1 MASFGGAVMSSP
13 ADRQQQTARPRVNKQ
28 SGGGLLGNDDAMTQ
42 GIGLGAGVG
51 PAPVDDAPE
60 GPPDV
65 NEFTPMD
72 DADVQSALYL
82 MVTDAI
88 QYTDQELSPARAA
101 AASYYLG
108 EPFGNE
114 EAGRSQVVLTE
125 LRDTILM
132 IMPSLLDIFFGAEHP
147 VEYAPMR
154 PDQVEVAE
162 QMTDFISDIVI
173 RNDNPGFVCF
183 QNWFQDALQKRIGIV
198 KWWYDDTSDTKTFE
212 ASMFQIEQV
221 AQLEQDPTIQ
231 ILSVGPSPASPPGV
245 PLFDVVYNQVK
256 KDGRIRFTC
265 MPPEEFL
272 FNRNAR
278 TVAAD
283 HSAPGVALFVGHR
296 TQLTR
301 SQLLAMG
308 VNEQDIDQY
317 AFKDISLDMNQ
328 EQIIR
333 QPITAPDTASVG
345 PIATQQALYIEG
357 YPYLDVDGDGIAELR
372 KVCMLGPGYRVISNE
387 PWDERPFAVL
397 CPDPQPHTIIGQG
410 ICDYTMDLQ
419 KINSMIMRSTL
430 DSLALSIHPRIA
442 YSEGEVSLEDV
453 LNTEI
458 GAPIRV
464 FHGNQPNAV
473 LQGFT
478 HEFVGAEGLQVLAK
492 MEEIKENRIGISKAS
507 MGLNADALQ
516 SSTKAAVT
524 GTLTSAQQHI
534 KQIARIFA
542 ETGVKDLMKGL
553 QKLLISNP
561 NAPRMVRT
569 RGKYVPMNPEA
580 WDTELDVRVN
590 VALGG
595 GLEDEKVATLA
606 AVAQDQ
612 KEWLMGG
619 LSNPFVTPKQY
630 RDTMVKILKLKGRMD
645 AETFYQDIPA
655 DWQPPPPPQ
664 NDPNMVIAQAEVMK
678 AQSQLAKSQA
688 DAVLDQA
695 KKVSEDAKKAA
706 DIELQREK
714 MYLDDE
720 REREKIEMD
729 AALRIAEI
737 NAKYNA
743 NVTVGQIMADVKRED
758 MDLRRQERTD
768 LRNDP

>member
-1 MASFGGAVMSSP
+1 MSGFGGAILTSP
-13 ADRQQQTARPRVNKQ
+13 ADRQQQSATPRTKK
-28 SGGGLLGNDDAMTQ
+28 SGGGLLGDEAMTQ
-42 GIGLGAGVG
+42 GIGLGNGTG

-60 GPPDV
+60 GPPNE
-65 NEFTPMD
+65 NEFSPMNE
-72 DADVQSALYL
+72 ADVQSALYL

-88 QYTDQELSPARAA
+88 QYTDQELSPFRAQAA
-101 AASYYLG
+101 AYYLG

-132 IMPSLLDIFFGAEHP
+132 IMPSLLDIFFGSERA
-147 VEYAPMR
+147 VEYAPR
-154 PDQVEVAE
+154 NPAQVEVAE
-162 QMTDFISDIVI
+162 QMTEFVGDIVI
-173 RNDNPGFVCF
+173 GEDNPGFIIF
-183 QNWFQDALQKRIGIV
+183 QNWFQDALQKRLGIV
-198 KWWYDDTSDTKTFE
+198 KWWFDDTSDTKTFE
-212 ASMFQIEQV
+212 ASMLQIEQIT
-221 AQLEQDPTIQ
+221 QLEQDPTIQ
-231 ILSVGPSPASPPGV
+231 ILSVEMSPASPPGV

-278 TVAAD
+278 TCASD

-308 VNEQDIDQY
+308 VSEADIDQY

-328 EQIIR
+328 EQIVR

-357 YPYLDVDGDGIAELR
+357 YPYLDCDGDGIAELR
-372 KVCMLGPGYRVISNE
+372 KVCMLGPGYHVISNE
-387 PWDERPFAVL
+387 PWDERPFAIIT
-397 CPDPQPHTIIGQG
+397 PDPQPHTIIGQG

-419 KINSMIMRSTL
+419 KINSMIMRSVL
-430 DSLALSIHPRIA
+430 DSLALSIHPRVA
-442 YSEGEVSLEDV
+442 FTEGEVSLQDV

-464 FHGNQPNAV
+464 FHGNNPQQV

-478 HEFVGAEGLQVLAK
+478 HEFVGAEGLGVLDKTA
-492 MEEIKENRIGISKAS
+492 EIKENRTGISKAS

-516 SSTKAAVT
+516 SSTAAAVQ
-524 GTLTSAQQHI
+524 GTLASAQQHI

-553 QKLLISNP
+553 GKLLVSNP
-561 NAPRMVRT
+561 NPPRMVKA
-569 RGKYVPMNPEA
+569 RGKYVQMNPEA
-580 WDTELDVRVN
+580 WDEELDVRVN

-595 GLEDEKVATLA
+595 GLGPEKIAVLQETA
-606 AVAQDQ
+606 ADQ
-612 KEWLMGG
+612 KELMQTLG
-619 LSNPFVTPKQY
+619 LANPFVTPKQY
-630 RDTMVKILKLKGRMD
+630 RDTRVKILKLQGRMD
-645 AETFYQDIPA
+645 AETFYQDIPP
-655 DWQPPPPPQ
+655 DWQPPPPPP

-678 AQSQLAKSQA
+678 AQAQLAKSQA

-695 KKVSEDAKKAA
+695 KKESEDAKKAF
-706 DIELQREK
+706 DLELKRRELEMK
-714 MYLDDE
+714 DELE
-720 REREKIEMD
+720 RERLELD
-729 AALRIAEI
+729 AAIRIAEI

-743 NVTVGQIMADVKRED
+743 NITVGQIMADVKRED
-758 MDLRRQERTD
+758 LALRRDERD
-768 LRNDP
+768 DERESE